1 MENIMEIPGD
11 GGSNAKP
18 SGPENPVGWG
28 VKLRKK
34 KTKKTLLL
42 GGGGG
47 MNIFWNHTI
56 YLCPSCERKHI
67 LLRKENYVQHCF

>member
-28 VKLRKK
+28 VKLR
-34 KTKKTLLL
+34 TKKPSFW
-42 GGGGG
+42 GGGG

-56 YLCPSCERKHI
+56 YLCPSCERKNV